1 MKIPQFFLSLLLVS
15 SLEARTW
22 TSSDGKP
29 LEAEYISSTENEV
42 SLKRDSDGKTFTLPL
57 VRLSEEDQ
65 QFIKEQEAIVKEPAA
80 VEGEYSHLI
89 AGEWVLAEHKNLPY
103 SFYGSKELD
112 GSKKYPLIVCLHG
125 RSDNNENGKQSK
137 LARSFIKSVNYEK
150 RPCLI
155 LSPLCYQPYGGT
167 GGGWNDAPGEETLDL
182 LDKLMKELPLIDTN
196 RIYVLGNSM
205 GGFGTWHFL
214 KEKPR
219 LFAAGI
225 PVAGYSSGVG
235 KLRMPIWAFHGA
247 EDKIVDVAGARSAA
261 KELKRSK
268 VFKYTEFPDEGH
280 GIFRQVFSD
289 EKTHEWLFEQ
299 QKSK

>member
-112 GSKKYPLIVCLHG
+112 GSKKYPCL
-125 RSDNNENGKQSK
+125 
-137 LARSFIKSVNYEK
+137 LYT
-150 RPCLI
+150 
-155 LSPLCYQPYGGT
+155 SP
-167 GGGWNDAPGEETLDL
+167 
-182 LDKLMKELPLIDTN
+182 
-196 RIYVLGNSM
+196 S
-205 GGFGTWHFL
+205 
-214 KEKPR
+214 PR
-219 LFAAGI
+219 DQRG
-225 PVAGYSSGVG
+225 S
-235 KLRMPIWAFHGA
+235 RMPS
-247 EDKIVDVAGARSAA
+247 SA
-261 KELKRSK
+261 
-268 VFKYTEFPDEGH
+268 
-280 GIFRQVFSD
+280 
-289 EKTHEWLFEQ
+289 
-299 QKSK
+299 